1 MKKVLILM
9 GGTWHDFEGFTRT
22 FTPIFQAAGYMVE
35 ATYDMDRLLTLKQ
48 DGVDCVLSNTCFTK
62 HREGYH
68 DTGPEGLTDAQVDG
82 LSQWVQAGGA
92 LLAVHAAT
100 VAGDS
105 KSEYKRLLGGEFIE
119 HPPAYAFQVFPM
131 YNEHPITAGIPAF
144 CVYDEFYMEKLTTPV
159 DIHMAA
165 FDRGVAYPMVWSKHE
180 GRGRVAHVAMGHSL
194 EVWALAPYQRLV
206 TQALHWVCGS

>member
-105 KSEYKRLLGGEFIE
+105 KSEYKRLLGGDFIE
-119 HPPAYAFQVFPM
+119 HPPASGVPYVQRASHHGG
-131 YNEHPITAGIPAF
+131 HPRVLRLRRVLHGEVDHAGG
-144 CVYDEFYMEKLTTPV
+144 YSY
-159 DIHMAA
+159 
-165 FDRGVAYPMVWSKHE
+165 
-180 GRGRVAHVAMGHSL
+180 
-194 EVWALAPYQRLV
+194 
-206 TQALHWVCGS
+206 GSV